1 MIRVKQKLNSSRG
14 ASILLAFVLFLL
26 CAMVSAV
33 VVGSA
38 MTNMQKVKNRR
49 EQQQVYYSVSSAAR
63 LLHDAMEQVSFVGS
77 ESVQTYGCTN
87 VVVGGTDQ
95 FTFID
100 PAQHH
105 AEYPASTF
113 QAADTAQDLPLAKI
127 LQTGAQKV
135 YMSRITYVSSNRV
148 PFTGWSDTFIIE
160 DGTNPVVS
168 VKVVLD
174 DKYNLTFTLA
184 PQDEKWKDDYQMTFL
199 CAGREVTPDA
209 SSVPTTCT
217 HKVSY
222 WDMENNQKVEEERT
236 YDGTLTTKSTTISW
250 IPGRILKG
258 VSNNN
263 G

>member
-1 MIRVKQKLNSSRG
+1 M
-14 ASILLAFVLFLL
+14 
-26 CAMVSAV
+26 
-33 VVGSA
+33 
-38 MTNMQKVKNRR
+38 
-49 EQQQVYYSVSSAAR
+49 
-63 LLHDAMEQVSFVGS
+63 
-77 ESVQTYGCTN
+77 QTYENRGNCAK
-87 VVVGGTDQ
+87 Q
-95 FTFID
+95 I
-100 PAQHH
+100 P
-105 AEYPASTF
+105 TF
-113 QAADTAQDLPLAKI
+113 QAVDTAQDLPLAKI

-160 DGTNPVVS
+160 DGTNPAVS

>member
-14 ASILLAFVLFLL
+14 ASILLALVLFLL

-77 ESVQTYGCTN
+77 ESVQTYSCTN

-160 DGTNPVVS
+160 DGTNPAVS

-222 WDMENNQKVEEERT
+222 WDMENNKKVEEERT

>member
-1 MIRVKQKLNSSRG
+1 
-14 ASILLAFVLFLL
+14 
-26 CAMVSAV
+26 
-33 VVGSA
+33 
-38 MTNMQKVKNRR
+38 
-49 EQQQVYYSVSSAAR
+49 
-63 LLHDAMEQVSFVGS
+63 MEQVSFVGS

-160 DGTNPVVS
+160 DGTNPAVS

>member
-1 MIRVKQKLNSSRG
+1 
-14 ASILLAFVLFLL
+14 
-26 CAMVSAV
+26 
-33 VVGSA
+33 
-38 MTNMQKVKNRR
+38 
-49 EQQQVYYSVSSAAR
+49 
-63 LLHDAMEQVSFVGS
+63 
-77 ESVQTYGCTN
+77 
-87 VVVGGTDQ
+87 
-95 FTFID
+95 
-100 PAQHH
+100 
-105 AEYPASTF
+105 
-113 QAADTAQDLPLAKI
+113 
-127 LQTGAQKV
+127 
-135 YMSRITYVSSNRV
+135 MSRITYVSSNRV

-160 DGTNPVVS
+160 DGTNPAVS

-209 SSVPTTCT
+209 SSVPTRCT

-222 WDMENNQKVEEERT
+222 WDRENDKKVEEERT